1 MPSYNP
7 FSPDDY
13 NARRLNSARD
23 ALVLGLDT
31 ALLRMQE
38 TLADITEDE
47 YIWHPFSEAECTTD
61 DALPDDQ
68 KRLWTV
74 RERNGG
80 FTYDY
85 ADETRLPP
93 PFTTIAWI
101 MTHIA
106 HTAAM
111 YFYCVKSGKGVDEA
125 FGWGDLPTYG
135 TQAQTKQYLFEVMGE
150 VRAYLLT
157 LESDAELNKITPKP
171 SWEMRPTYLNIWG
184 GCIEHA
190 IQHAMQIAVRKE
202 RIRAGY

>member
-1 MPSYNP
+1 MPDFNP
-7 FSPDDY
+7 FDPNDY
-13 NARRLNSARD
+13 SARRLNSARD

-38 TLADITEDE
+38 TFADITEEE
-47 YIWHPFSEAECTTD
+47 YYWHPFSEAERLAD
-61 DALPDDQ
+61 DTLPEDE

-74 RERNGG
+74 RPRNSD

-85 ADETRLPP
+85 ADTTLDPP
-93 PFTTIAWI
+93 PFTTISWI

-106 HTAAM
+106 HTSAM
-111 YFYCVKSGKGVDEA
+111 YFYCVKSGKGVDET
-125 FGWGDLPTYG
+125 FSWGSLTTYG
-135 TQAQTKQYLFEVMGE
+135 TLAETRDYTYSVTHE
-150 VRAYLLT
+150 VREYLLG
-157 LESDAELNKITPKP
+157 LESDETLNKMTPKP

-202 RIRAGY
+202 RIRTSY